1 MLTTATAIESL
12 VKADPT
18 ATGDE
23 RKAILNALR
32 GNKNTRP
39 KLISKRQA
47 AEICDSST
55 KSIDRYSERGY
66 LTPIRFSK
74 RKIRFDEDE
83 ILDFAR
89 NGISMEVL

>member
-32 GNKNTRP
+32 GNKNSRP
-39 KLISKRQA
+39 KLISKKKA

-55 KSIDRYSERGY
+55 KSIDRYSERGH

-74 RKIRFDEDE
+74 RKVRFDEAE
-83 ILDFAR
+83 IISFAR
-89 NGISMEVL
+89 NGISLDVM